1 MASQDPHGT
10 GTPPHQE
17 TEDLK
22 AREYRDQDGT
32 VHHHTHPYMAQHG
45 TEASSPPHQGAS
57 PHDQDDG
64 AHEGGR
70 AQPSGQRDRD
80 AQERDLKAREYRDQD
95 GTVHHHTHP
104 YMAQH
109 GETEGS
115 HR

>member
-17 TEDLK
+17 TE
-22 AREYRDQDGT
+22 G
-32 VHHHTHPYMAQHG
+32 
-45 TEASSPPHQGAS
+45 
-57 PHDQDDG
+57 
-64 AHEGGR
+64 
-70 AQPSGQRDRD
+70 
-80 AQERDLKAREYRDQD
+80 LKAREYRDQD